1 MDPLSLREQSIGN
14 GLETD
19 IDHLGIRRIY
29 CNRDLNLDAVQW
41 VGFDMDYTLAIY
53 HREAFDQLTWELAA
67 KRLVDEY
74 AYPEELLTHTYD
86 GDFAIRGLVIDKEK
100 GHVLKMNVFR
110 HVGKGFHGFKEISD
124 AERATYRRS
133 PPLIS
138 SQRFR
143 LLDTLFELPE
153 AYVFASIVHFLE
165 ERGDTDISYSRI
177 ATDVRTVIDKIH
189 ADGSL
194 KSVIMENPAKY
205 VELDPQLASALHRL
219 RSAGKKIFLLTNSWF
234 PYSESV
240 MGWLLDDQR
249 QDYPDWKSYFD
260 IIVTAAQKPLFFRGS
275 TPFFLLDDEGNHV
288 REEHTKFERGRVYA
302 NGNIKEFE
310 SFIGLGGDE
319 ILYVGDHIYG
329 DILRSKLDSNWR
341 TAMIIPE
348 LEDELNSTEL
358 VRDVARAWHDA
369 QFRLN
374 DIQHEIEIR
383 SDAISRLRSVQKMTR
398 KDEEIE
404 QIERLMRPLTRRI
417 DALKKQSRVVLQR
430 TFDYQAQFDEAFHE
444 RWGALM
450 KEGNEFSL
458 FGSQVDRFA
467 CVYTSR
473 ASNLSAYSPSHY
485 FRSPPQ
491 SLPHESLDR

>member
-1 MDPLSLREQSIGN
+1 MDQWSLREQSIGN

-19 IDHLGIRRIY
+19 IDQLGLRRIY

-53 HREAFDQLTWELAA
+53 HRDAFDQLTWELAA
-67 KRLVDEY
+67 KRLVDEFE
-74 AYPEELLTHTYD
+74 YPEELLSHPYD
-86 GDFAIRGLVIDKEK
+86 GQFAIRGLVIDKEL

-110 HVGKGFHGFKEISD
+110 HVGKGMHGFEEISD
-124 AERATYRRS
+124 EERAKYRRN

-138 SQRFR
+138 SRRFR
-143 LLDTLFELPE
+143 LLDTLFEIPE
-153 AYVFASIVHFLE
+153 AYVFATIVHLLE
-165 ERGDTDISYSRI
+165 ARGDTDISYSQI
-177 ATDVRTVIDKIH
+177 AADVRKTIDTIH

-194 KSVIMENPAKY
+194 KDVIMENPGKY
-205 VELDPQLASALHRL
+205 VERDPQLASALHRL

-240 MGWLLDDQR
+240 MSWLLEDQR
-249 QDYPDWKSYFD
+249 EDYPDWKSYFD
-260 IIVTAAQKPLFFRGS
+260 VITTAAQKPLFFRGS
-275 TPFFLLDDEGNHV
+275 TPFFLLDDDGNHV
-288 REEHTKFERGRVYA
+288 REEHEKFERGRVYA
-302 NGNIKEFE
+302 NGNLKEFE
-310 SFIGLGGDE
+310 SFIGLGGEE
-319 ILYVGDHIYG
+319 ILYVGDHIFG
-329 DILRSKLDSNWR
+329 DILRSKIDSNWR
-341 TAMIIPE
+341 TAMVIPE
-348 LEDELNSTEL
+348 LEDELNSTEMI
-358 VRDVARAWHDA
+358 RDVSRAWLDA
-369 QFRLN
+369 QVRLN
-374 DIQHEIEIR
+374 DIQHEIEVR
-383 SDAISRLRSVQKMTR
+383 SDAIFRLRSVLKMSDN
-398 KDEEIE
+398 DEEIDR
-404 QIERLMRPLTRRI
+404 IERLMRPLTRRI

-430 TFDYQAQFDEAFHE
+430 TFDYQAKFDEAFHE